1 MSSLFIVPA
10 GEIAQFDA
18 GTIPNPGEM
27 FLRRGMETCA
37 PTNGNWIET
46 LWMARFHNIQPGE
59 KLQERLLGQPRIVRV
74 RDRDGDG
81 PLKIFSQ
88 VLLQLPMVRWAA
100 VATSRPM
107 HKTC

>member
-27 FLRRGMETCA
+27 FLRRGLETCA
-37 PTNGNWIET
+37 PTKGNWIET

-59 KLQERLLGQPRIVRV
+59 KLQEPAAEETAAKIAARLRGRTPP
-74 RDRDGDG
+74 D
-81 PLKIFSQ
+81 
-88 VLLQLPMVRWAA
+88 
-100 VATSRPM
+100 
-107 HKTC
+107 